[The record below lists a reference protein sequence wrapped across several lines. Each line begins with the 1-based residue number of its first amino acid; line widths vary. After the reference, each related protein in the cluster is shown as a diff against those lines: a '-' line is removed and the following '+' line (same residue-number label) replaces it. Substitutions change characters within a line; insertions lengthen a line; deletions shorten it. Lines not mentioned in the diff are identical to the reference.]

1 MEKSTTRSAL
11 AAAFPYTV
19 PIMTAFIFL
28 GMAYGFYATAAG
40 FPYYYPIITAAV
52 VFGGSLEFVT
62 VAMLLGTFAPLATFL
77 MAFIIQARHL
87 FYGLAML
94 DRFRS
99 YRGWRRFA
107 LIFGMCDETFA
118 VNCSTRVPAGVE
130 PGAFMLWITFLNWFY
145 WVLGAALGGILGN
158 VLPFDTTG
166 LEFVMTAM
174 FVVIYLEQYLNEPH
188 HHTGLIGFAVSVI
201 MLNIFGADGFIIPS
215 MLGILA
221 LLLAFR
227 KKLEGKVQP

>member
-1 MEKSTTRSAL
+1 MENTTTKSAL
-11 AAAFPYTV
+11 GAAFPYTV
-19 PIMTAFIFL
+19 PIMTAFVFL

-62 VAMLLGTFAPLATFL
+62 VAMLLSTFAPLETFL

-94 DRFRS
+94 DRFREFH
-99 YRGWRRFA
+99 GWRRFA

-118 VNCSTRVPAGVE
+118 VNCSVRVPAGVE

-145 WVLGAALGGILGN
+145 WVAGAALGGILGN

-174 FVVIYLEQYLNEPH
+174 FVVIYLEQFLNEPH
-188 HHTGLIGFAVSVI
+188 HHTGLIGFAVTVI

-221 LLLAFR
+221 LLLVFR